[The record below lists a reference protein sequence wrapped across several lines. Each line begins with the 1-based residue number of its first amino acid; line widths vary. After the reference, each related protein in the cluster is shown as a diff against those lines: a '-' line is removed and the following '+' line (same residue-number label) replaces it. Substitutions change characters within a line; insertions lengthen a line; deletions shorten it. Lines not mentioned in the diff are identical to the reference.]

1 MIRTLLASTAIVTL
15 LTAGAFAQETT
26 TRVDPNAA
34 PATEAPA
41 TDAPMAPADSAPMA
55 PADDMA
61 PADSTMTDTTV
72 QAPTSILATGYTVT
86 DVDNL
91 ATEII
96 GRQVYSSQSDD
107 AEHIGDINNL
117 VIGDNGQVAAV
128 VIGVGGFL
136 GIGEK
141 NVAVNYSELEWVVA
155 EDNTE
160 RYILPTS
167 KEALEAAPDFR
178 AEDQTRPTDAN
189 MAPVDGTMAPADGT
203 MAPADGTMAP
213 ADGTMAPA
221 DGTMAPADDTMAPA
235 DGPMAPAD
243 GAMAPADPNA
253 APVDNNAMAPADN
266 NAMAP
271 MTGPIDRTA
280 LTDAPLTAEELIGT
294 NAYGP
299 ADEHLGAIG
308 DVILGADAN
317 SVEGVIIDFGG
328 FLGIG
333 TKPVAVAIENLRYA
347 TDASANEYLFVNVTR
362 EQLDQA
368 PAYDAATFDAD
379 RNTQYLR
386 TNAM

>member
-1 MIRTLLASTAIVTL
+1 MIRTLLASTAIATL
-15 LTAGAFAQETT
+15 LTAGAFAQDAAPA
-26 TRVDPNAA
+26 DPNAA

-41 TDAPMAPADSAPMA
+41 APATDAPMAPADN
-55 PADDMA
+55 
-61 PADSTMTDTTV
+61 TMTTDTTA

-96 GRQVYSSQSDD
+96 GRQVYSSDADD
-107 AEHIGDINNL
+107 AEHIGDVNNL
-117 VIGDNGQVAAV
+117 VIGENGEVAAV

-141 NVAVNYSELEWVVA
+141 NVAVNFSELQWVVA

-160 RYILPTS
+160 RYILPTT

-178 AEDQTRPTDAN
+178 AEDQTRPTDN
-189 MAPVDGTMAPADGT
+189 NMAPADNN
-203 MAPADGTMAP
+203 
-213 ADGTMAPA
+213 
-221 DGTMAPADDTMAPA
+221 
-235 DGPMAPAD
+235 MAPAD

-253 APVDNNAMAPADN
+253 APADPNMAPADGAMAPADPN
-266 NAMAP
+266 AAPADSNMAPADGAMAP
-271 MTGPIDRTA
+271 MAPVNGPIDRTT

-308 DVILGADAN
+308 DVILGTDA
-317 SVEGVIIDFGG
+317 STVEGVIIDFGG

-333 TKPVAVAIENLRYA
+333 TKPVAVSIENLRYA
-347 TDASANEYLFVNVTR
+347 TDANGNEYLFVNVTR

-368 PAYDAATFDAD
+368 PAYDKNTFDAD
-379 RNTQYLR
+379 RNAQYLR

>member
-1 MIRTLLASTAIVTL
+1 MIRTLLASTALVTV
-15 LTAGAFAQETT
+15 LTAGAFAQDTT
-26 TRVDPNAA
+26 TPVDPNAA

-41 TDAPMAPADSAPMA
+41 TDAPMAPADTAPAA
-55 PADDMA
+55 PADT
-61 PADSTMTDTTV
+61 TMTTDTTV
-72 QAPTSILATGYTVT
+72 EAPASILATGYTVT

-96 GRQVYSSQSDD
+96 GRQVYSSQADD

-117 VIGDNGQVAAV
+117 VIGENGQVAAV

-160 RYILPTS
+160 RYILPTT

-178 AEDQTRPTDAN
+178 AEDQTRPTDNN
-189 MAPVDGTMAPADGT
+189 MAPADNNMAPADGAMVPADPNAAPADN
-203 MAPADGTMAP
+203 MAPADSNMAP
-213 ADGTMAPA
+213 ADSN
-221 DGTMAPADDTMAPA
+221 
-235 DGPMAPAD
+235 MAPAD
-243 GAMAPADPNA
+243 GAMAPM
-253 APVDNNAMAPADN
+253 APV
-266 NAMAP
+266 
-271 MTGPIDRTA
+271 TGPIDRTA

-308 DVILGADAN
+308 DVILGSDA
-317 SVEGVIIDFGG
+317 STVEGVIIDFGG

-333 TKPVAVAIENLRYA
+333 TKPVAVSIENLRYA
-347 TDASANEYLFVNVTR
+347 LDENRNEYLFVNVTR

-368 PAYDAATFDAD
+368 PAYDANTFDAD
-379 RNTQYLR
+379 RNSQYLR

>member
-1 MIRTLLASTAIVTL
+1 MIRTLLASTALVTV
-15 LTAGAFAQETT
+15 LTAGAFAQDTT
-26 TRVDPNAA
+26 TPVDPNAA

-41 TDAPMAPADSAPMA
+41 TEAPMAPADTAPAA
-55 PADDMA
+55 PADTNM
-61 PADSTMTDTTV
+61 TTDTTV
-72 QAPTSILATGYTVT
+72 EAPASILATGYTVT

-96 GRQVYSSQSDD
+96 GRQVYSSQADD

-117 VIGDNGQVAAV
+117 VIGENGQVVAV

-160 RYILPTS
+160 RYILPTT

-178 AEDQTRPTDAN
+178 AEDQTRPTDN
-189 MAPVDGTMAPADGT
+189 NMAPADNN
-203 MAPADGTMAP
+203 
-213 ADGTMAPA
+213 
-221 DGTMAPADDTMAPA
+221 
-235 DGPMAPAD
+235 MAPAD
-243 GAMAPADPNA
+243 GAMAPADGAMTPADPNMAPADPNA
-253 APVDNNAMAPADN
+253 APADNMAPADG
-266 NAMAP
+266 AMAP
-271 MTGPIDRTA
+271 MAPVTGPIDRTT

-308 DVILGADAN
+308 DVILGSDA
-317 SVEGVIIDFGG
+317 STVEGVIIDFGG

-333 TKPVAVAIENLRYA
+333 TKPVAVSIENLRYA
-347 TDASANEYLFVNVTR
+347 LDENRNEYLFVNVTR

-368 PAYDAATFDAD
+368 PAYDANTFDAD
-379 RNTQYLR
+379 RNSQYLR

>member
-1 MIRTLLASTAIVTL
+1 MIRTLLASTALVTV
-15 LTAGAFAQETT
+15 LTAGAFAQDTT
-26 TRVDPNAA
+26 TPVDPNAA

-41 TDAPMAPADSAPMA
+41 TDAPMAPADTAPAA
-55 PADDMA
+55 PADT
-61 PADSTMTDTTV
+61 TMTTDTTV
-72 QAPTSILATGYTVT
+72 AAPASILATGYTVT

-96 GRQVYSSQSDD
+96 GRQVYSSQADD

-117 VIGDNGQVAAV
+117 VIGENGEVAAV

-160 RYILPTS
+160 RYILPTT

-178 AEDQTRPTDAN
+178 AEDQTRPTDN
-189 MAPVDGTMAPADGT
+189 NMAPADNN
-203 MAPADGTMAP
+203 
-213 ADGTMAPA
+213 
-221 DGTMAPADDTMAPA
+221 
-235 DGPMAPAD
+235 MAPAD

-253 APVDNNAMAPADN
+253 APADNMAPADSN
-266 NAMAP
+266 MAPADGAMAP
-271 MTGPIDRTA
+271 MAPVTGPIDRTT

-308 DVILGADAN
+308 DVILGSDA
-317 SVEGVIIDFGG
+317 STVEGVIIDFGG

-333 TKPVAVAIENLRYA
+333 TKPVAVSIENLRYA
-347 TDASANEYLFVNVTR
+347 LDENRNEYLFVNVTR

-368 PAYDAATFDAD
+368 PAYDANTFDAD
-379 RNTQYLR
+379 RNSQYLR